1 MKSSTQHIRIE
12 DYQYELPEERIAK
25 YPLSERDSSK
35 LLLFRN
41 GRLSEDVFRNLPAY
55 LPEGELVVFNNTKV
69 IQARLHFYK
78 STGALIEVF
87 CLEPH
92 TPADYQLSFA
102 RTGRCTWTCL
112 VGNLKKW
119 KDGKL
124 AREISVGNKVL
135 QLTAERVGV
144 SGTGHEVVFDWG
156 GCYGKFFRGARCHR
170 RTAHPALFEP

>member
-102 RTGRCTWTCL
+102 QTGRCTWTCL
-112 VGNLKKW
+112 VGNLKNGRTENWHVK
-119 KDGKL
+119 
-124 AREISVGNKVL
+124 SVWA
-135 QLTAERVGV
+135 T
-144 SGTGHEVVFDWG
+144 
-156 GCYGKFFRGARCHR
+156 RC
-170 RTAHPALFEP
+170 FS

>member
-69 IQARLHFYK
+69 IQA
-78 STGALIEVF
+78 SALSRILRPTISSHLPRPVV
-87 CLEPH
+87 
-92 TPADYQLSFA
+92 A
-102 RTGRCTWTCL
+102 RG
-112 VGNLKKW
+112 
-119 KDGKL
+119 L
-124 AREISVGNKVL
+124 AW
-135 QLTAERVGV
+135 
-144 SGTGHEVVFDWG
+144 WG
-156 GCYGKFFRGARCHR
+156 I
-170 RTAHPALFEP
+170 